1 MCALLFAAIF
11 AQLLRKSISKIL
23 TNAAEIACQ
32 GTVYLRAKS
41 RRCAAVALRNA
52 PAGAVTLPYRW
63 LRAAHKIAPNGAWLP
78 DVSYYRLDRTERSR
92 PFPTNSPKVRNHP
105 IRFIDSL
112 HLPPKGKA
120 FLLYLYLTKPGHRR
134 KRGAR

>member
-1 MCALLFAAIF
+1 M
-11 AQLLRKSISKIL
+11 R
-23 TNAAEIACQ
+23 
-32 GTVYLRAKS
+32 VYLRAKS

-120 FLLYLYLTKPGHRR
+120 FLLYGYFFFALRIVTKSAGRGGYTGAVT
-134 KRGAR
+134 KR

>member
-52 PAGAVTLPYRW
+52 PAGAVTAPHSVFAKALMLLHQL
-63 LRAAHKIAPNGAWLP
+63 LRELS
-78 DVSYYRLDRTERSR
+78 VL
-92 PFPTNSPKVRNHP
+92 
-105 IRFIDSL
+105 
-112 HLPPKGKA
+112 
-120 FLLYLYLTKPGHRR
+120 
-134 KRGAR
+134 